1 MICSLVE
8 QAFGGQLRR
17 GGGGGGSQTLQT
29 PAADFFVI
37 LLPAQVIFL
46 VIFYR
51 ARVLEISPFSLA
63 KTVAFYA
70 IADHA
75 TLDVCLLVWVKL
87 FSFFIF
93 SV

>member
-1 MICSLVE
+1 MLSCRASFRGT
-8 QAFGGQLRR
+8 AKAGR
-17 GGGGGGSQTLQT
+17 GGGGESI
-29 PAADFFVI
+29 AADPLGR
-37 LLPAQVIFL
+37 LLCYSLACAGYFL

-63 KTVAFYA
+63 KTVSFYA

-93 SV
+93 PV